1 MTLEIIVAAL
11 ILAGLAG
18 LMRGVTGFGGAM
30 VLAAPLAVL
39 VGPQQAVLTA
49 VLLEAFAAGQMVPDA
64 LRTGTVRMLLPIW
77 LAAGLTVPIGS
88 YLLITVDPE
97 LMRRGIAVVVVMF
110 GLVMLK
116 GFRYQGP
123 PRLPTS
129 LAVGA
134 ASGVLAGAT
143 SLGGPPVILYLLSG
157 PQSISVT
164 RANLTLTIMMV
175 SIATVLALWVGGV
188 LDLPGIGF
196 ALLLAPLFFLGVR
209 CGGRVFRHLDERLFR
224 RVALV
229 ALIGVSVLVLL
240 I

>member
-1 MTLEIIVAAL
+1 MAAESIAL
-11 ILAGLAG
+11 ALLLAGLAG

-39 VGPQQAVLTA
+39 VGPTQAVLTA
-49 VLLEAFAAGQMVPDA
+49 VLLEAFAAGHMVPDA
-64 LRTGTVRMLLPIW
+64 LRTGTVRLLLPIW
-77 LAAGLTVPIGS
+77 LAACITVPIGS

-97 LMRRGIAVVVVMF
+97 LMRRGIAVVVVIF
-110 GLVMLK
+110 GFVMLK
-116 GFRYQGP
+116 GFRYHGS

-157 PQSISVT
+157 PHPIAVT
-164 RANLTLTIMMV
+164 RANLTLTIMTV
-175 SIATVLALWVGGV
+175 SIATVLALWIGGV
-188 LDLPGIGF
+188 LNPSSVGF
-196 ALLLAPLFFLGVR
+196 ALLLTPLFFLGVW
-209 CGGRVFRHLDERLFR
+209 CGGKLFPYLDERLFR
-224 RVALV
+224 RIALV
-229 ALIGVSVLVLL
+229 VLVGVSVVVLV